1 MKKILLCLTAFFSL
15 FLMTGCMSENVS
27 LNLKEL
33 ATKIDALQGNTFD
46 RLTAYELLNGKIEG
60 LTDVYEYEFQDKF
73 NLNVENIEEY
83 SVSVNDE
90 TKNMYFIVK
99 PVDGKKDIVKSE
111 IDAYLATVEN
121 ISDKI
126 AYEEVSGYLL
136 YIVADNS
143 KDLLNEAKNCKA
155 PIFGAL
161 MEVNDELLTSQFGI
175 EKDMVEEYLIKMPM
189 MITNSNTYIIV
200 KPASGQVDAVKEKL
214 DAYMVNLEEQW
225 KTYLPDQYELV
236 KNRLVKE
243 YGDYLIYIVS
253 SDNEAVFNEIKAN
266 NQA

>member
-1 MKKILLCLTAFFSL
+1 MKKVLLCLFAFCSIF
-15 FLMTGCMSENVS
+15 MITGCTSEKVS

-33 ATKIDALQGNTFD
+33 APKIDTLQGNTFD
-46 RLTAYELLNGKIEG
+46 RLTASELLNGKIEG
-60 LTDVYEYEFQDKF
+60 LVDVYEYEFKQKF
-73 NLNVENIEEY
+73 NLTVENISEY
-83 SVSVNDE
+83 SVSVNE
-90 TKNMYFIVK
+90 GTNNMYFILK
-99 PVDGKKDIVKSE
+99 PNEGKKDSVKTE
-111 IDAYLATVEN
+111 VEAYLTSKNVKEK
-121 ISDKI
+121 SSF
-126 AYEEVSGYLL
+126 EEVDGYLI

-143 KDLLNEAKNCKA
+143 KDLLNEVKNAKA
-155 PIFGAL
+155 QIFGAL
-161 MEVNDELLTSQFGI
+161 MQVEDDLLTTQFGI

-189 MITNSNTYIIV
+189 MITNSHTYIIV
-200 KPASGQVDAVKEKL
+200 KPTEGKKDVVKEKL
-214 DAYMVNLEEQW
+214 DTYMTNLEEQW

>member
-1 MKKILLCLTAFFSL
+1 MKKVLLCLFAFCSIF
-15 FLMTGCMSENVS
+15 MITGCTSEKVS

-33 ATKIDALQGNTFD
+33 ASKIDTLQGNTFD
-46 RLTAYELLNGKIEG
+46 RLTASELLNGKIEG
-60 LTDVYEYEFQDKF
+60 LVDVYEYEFKQKF
-73 NLNVENIEEY
+73 NLTVENISEY
-83 SVSVNDE
+83 SVSVNEE
-90 TKNMYFIVK
+90 TNNMYFILK
-99 PVDGKKDIVKSE
+99 PNEGKKDAVKTE
-111 IDAYLATVEN
+111 VDAYLTSKNVKEKT
-121 ISDKI
+121 SF
-126 AYEEVSGYLL
+126 EEVDGYLI
-136 YIVADNS
+136 YIVVDNS
-143 KDLLNEAKNCKA
+143 KDLLNEVKNAKA

-161 MEVNDELLTSQFGI
+161 MQVEDDLLTTQFGI

-189 MITNSNTYIIV
+189 MITNSHTYIIV
-200 KPASGQVDAVKEKL
+200 KPAEGKKDVVKEKL
-214 DAYMVNLEEQW
+214 DTYMTNLEEQW